1 VRDVSDPAT
10 TRHLG
15 QAKTAHLG
23 EATWTALDSASKR
36 PILLVPIGSCEQH
49 GPHLPLDTDT
59 RVAIAVAETV
69 AARTPG
75 LLVAPALGISASGE
89 HRDFP
94 GTLSIGTAATEM
106 VLIEL
111 ARSADWSRGLVLI
124 NGHGGNHA
132 AVQSA
137 IDALTYEGRHVL
149 SWWPAVPKGDAH
161 AGRTETS
168 LMLAIAPQLVRIE
181 AVEPG
186 NTTPLRELLPR
197 LEHGGVRAVSANG
210 VLGDPA
216 GASAAEGAELLEA
229 LVGDAIERI
238 VAWRASLD

>member
-1 VRDVSDPAT
+1 VRDVSDPT
-10 TRHLG
+10 TR
-15 QAKTAHLG
+15 HLG
-23 EATWTALDSASKR
+23 EATWTALDSASER

-59 RVAIAVAETV
+59 RVALAIAEAVAE
-69 AARTPG
+69 RTTG
-75 LLVAPALGISASGE
+75 LIVAPALGVSASGE
-89 HRDFP
+89 HHGFP
-94 GTLSIGTAATEM
+94 GTLSIGSAATEM
-106 VLIEL
+106 MLIEL
-111 ARSADWSRGLVLI
+111 ARSADWSGGLVLI

-137 IDALTYEGRHVL
+137 VDALTYEGRRVL
-149 SWWPAVPKGDAH
+149 SWWPAVPNGDAH

-168 LMLAIAPQLVRIE
+168 LMLSIAPHLVRIE

-197 LEHGGVRAVSANG
+197 LEHGGVRSVSSNG
-210 VLGDPA
+210 VLGDPT

-229 LVGDAIERI
+229 LVGDATERI
-238 VAWRASLD
+238 AAWRASLDR